1 MQVRRMLR
9 ATGVVVVA
17 GLSYGTA
24 AYADS
29 VIVGQV
35 VSADNKK
42 PVADVVVTA
51 TSPNLQGEQVVVT
64 DAQGQ
69 YRIPQLPPGVY
80 TLRFDKESFKPFS
93 RPEIQLRLD
102 RTIRVNVE
110 LLPDAF
116 TEDIQVVARPPT
128 IDVGSTSTGVNVDQD
143 FIKRIAV
150 NRPGGKGGAARSFDS
165 LAELAPGAQNDA
177 YGVSINGTTSPENGY
192 VVDGLSTNDP
202 AFGINASPLSV
213 EFVQDVN
220 IITGGYMPEYGRSTG
235 GVLNA
240 VTKSGSN
247 EFHGTVFGNITPGGV
262 FEGRRATVQ
271 SDASVITGLNSLTAL
286 GDFGATLGGPILK
299 DKLWFFAGVA
309 PSFSRY
315 NHQRA
320 VNRFLTEKYTEV
332 DPDTGIEYEL
342 ARPRVDPATGY
353 NLTEEIPGSR
363 RNFLAES
370 RSLQY
375 MGKLTYL
382 INQDHNVSLSVTGTP
397 SVSGGNGALSIDPQT
412 GLVATRLNG
421 NPNSFGNIQ
430 ELAGTTAVGLKYAG
444 AFNEKKLLVDAN
456 VGWFHQTS
464 STLPDDGSRPGDT
477 TGLAGLSLVWYRAPH
492 SIAAFEPGLNA
503 AELCNEGAADVD
515 PVGSVACPALNYTAG
530 GPGFISDGKLD
541 RLQMNA
547 KGTYLLDLFG
557 SHVLKAGAD
566 VELLSYEQ
574 LKAFSGGVTLR
585 ESPSGATWADYR
597 RYGWQPSP
605 DVVVN
610 QLNQRALST
619 STTVGGF
626 LQDSWTIASRFT
638 VNAGVRYDTQWLYGG
653 DRSLAFVLSNQV
665 SPRVGLI
672 VDPMANG
679 RMKVYANFARY
690 YEQVPLNLLDRA
702 FPGERRYNATRKA
715 GEGLCDPA
723 TLATP
728 EGQAACKDD
737 SKTLSPSAT
746 TSLNPSR
753 LYTGGKAEKEPVDP
767 NIQPQSSDEY
777 LLGAEYELIANVRLG
792 ANYIHRNMGSVIEDM
807 SRDDGNTYFLGNP
820 GQGFAKEFPKPT
832 RNYDAVVLF
841 LNRTFSDGWLA
852 QANYTWS
859 RLYGNYPG
867 LFRPENAQLDPNILS
882 DFDLV
887 SLLKNREGLLPYD
900 RTHAIKLFGAKEFN
914 LSKDLTT
921 SIGLSYRGNSGAP
934 ISYIG
939 GHPLYG
945 PSEAFII
952 QRGSGGRT
960 PWVNNIDSNI
970 GVNYRVGKTNVVS
983 LTVDVFNIFNFQGVT
998 SVDQNYTFASVLP
1011 VEGGVKAGD
1020 LKPEMITKINDDTLQ
1035 PDGTLSEDDIN
1046 KNFKKPT
1053 QYQAPRQIR
1062 LGLRYTF

>member
-51 TSPNLQGEQVVVT
+51 TSPNLQGEQTVVT

-110 LLPDAF
+110 MLPEAF
-116 TEDIQVVARPPT
+116 TEEISVVARPPT

-247 EFHGTVFGNITPGGV
+247 EFHGTVFGNITPGV
-262 FEGRRATVQ
+262 LEGRRAIVQ

-320 VNRFLTEKYTEV
+320 VNRFLTETYTTVDEDTGEELQLARALV
-332 DPDTGIEYEL
+332 DPTTG
-342 ARPRVDPATGY
+342 G

-397 SVSGGNGALSIDPQT
+397 SVSGGNGALAIDPQT
-412 GLVATRLNG
+412 GLVQTRLNG

-430 ELAGTTAVGLKYAG
+430 ELAGTTAVGMKYAG

-464 STLPDDGSRPGDT
+464 STLPDDGSRPGDA

-492 SIAAFEPGLNA
+492 SIASFEPGLNA
-503 AELCNEGAADVD
+503 AELCNEGARDTK
-515 PVGSVACPALNYTAG
+515 PGTVACPALNYTAG
-530 GPGFISDGKLD
+530 GPGFGPAS
-541 RLQMNA
+541 
-547 KGTYLLDLFG
+547 T
-557 SHVLKAGAD
+557 
-566 VELLSYEQ
+566 
-574 LKAFSGGVTLR
+574 
-585 ESPSGATWADYR
+585 AT
-597 RYGWQPSP
+597 
-605 DVVVN
+605 
-610 QLNQRALST
+610 
-619 STTVGGF
+619 
-626 LQDSWTIASRFT
+626 SR
-638 VNAGVRYDTQWLYGG
+638 
-653 DRSLAFVLSNQV
+653 
-665 SPRVGLI
+665 
-672 VDPMANG
+672 
-679 RMKVYANFARY
+679 
-690 YEQVPLNLLDRA
+690 
-702 FPGERRYNATRKA
+702 
-715 GEGLCDPA
+715 
-723 TLATP
+723 
-728 EGQAACKDD
+728 
-737 SKTLSPSAT
+737 
-746 TSLNPSR
+746 
-753 LYTGGKAEKEPVDP
+753 
-767 NIQPQSSDEY
+767 
-777 LLGAEYELIANVRLG
+777 
-792 ANYIHRNMGSVIEDM
+792 
-807 SRDDGNTYFLGNP
+807 
-820 GQGFAKEFPKPT
+820 
-832 RNYDAVVLF
+832 
-841 LNRTFSDGWLA
+841 
-852 QANYTWS
+852 
-859 RLYGNYPG
+859 
-867 LFRPENAQLDPNILS
+867 
-882 DFDLV
+882 
-887 SLLKNREGLLPYD
+887 
-900 RTHAIKLFGAKEFN
+900 
-914 LSKDLTT
+914 
-921 SIGLSYRGNSGAP
+921 
-934 ISYIG
+934 
-939 GHPLYG
+939 
-945 PSEAFII
+945 
-952 QRGSGGRT
+952 
-960 PWVNNIDSNI
+960 
-970 GVNYRVGKTNVVS
+970 
-983 LTVDVFNIFNFQGVT
+983 
-998 SVDQNYTFASVLP
+998 
-1011 VEGGVKAGD
+1011 
-1020 LKPEMITKINDDTLQ
+1020 
-1035 PDGTLSEDDIN
+1035 
-1046 KNFKKPT
+1046 
-1053 QYQAPRQIR
+1053 
-1062 LGLRYTF
+1062 